1 MKTLHRVLI
10 VDMSA
15 QSFIVEERP
24 DLFSDFIGGSGVSS
38 ALLREY
44 RGRSPEGP
52 IVFAVGPFT
61 ALYPMASKTVA
72 SFLSPLT
79 GNYGESH
86 AGGRS
91 AVSLRMAGYGALVV
105 LGQAPFPQ
113 YLVVDE
119 EGARFKDARSL
130 WGMKNCST
138 PARIMREQEGGAGLR
153 SILRIGPAGEKKVS
167 YASVTTET
175 YRHFGRM
182 GLGAVFGMKKL
193 KGIVLKGNR
202 GIRVSDPARYKTL
215 YQELYKEM
223 TESDIM
229 KKYHD
234 LGTPANILP
243 LHEMGA
249 LPVCNL
255 TRKSLTGPEA
265 DSLSGEKMAARFLS
279 RRLACAHCPVAC
291 IHLAALRL
299 EAPSEPYFYQ
309 TSYVSY
315 DYELLYALG
324 SMIGVTEARDV
335 LRLIDRVEQYG
346 MDAMSTGVILAWIT
360 EAGAKGLLPP
370 GAFVKNP
377 PSWGQTEAY
386 LDLIDKICFAPSPFF
401 ETARKGCAALAEVYG
416 GKDFALVF
424 GKNEMPG
431 YHTGIGAHLGFLLG
445 IRHSHL
451 DNAGYALDQKMDKE
465 VFSSPDHLAL
475 TLIKEES
482 FRHILSSLVVCFF
495 ARNIYSPSLISELS
509 RAAGFSLPES
519 LLEKGLELYRAK
531 LSLKEELGFRWEDLS
546 LPRRVC
552 ETQTPGPQPDQAFA
566 RETLRAARR
575 LLQDTPATLFEE

>member
-1 MKTLHRVLI
+1 MKTLRRVLI
-10 VDMSA
+10 ADLCA
-15 QSFIVEERP
+15 QSFHVEERP
-24 DLFSDFIGGSGVSS
+24 DLFSEYIGGAGVSS
-38 ALLREY
+38 ALLKEY
-44 RGRSPEGP
+44 QGCSPEGP
-52 IVFAVGPFT
+52 AIFAVGPFT
-61 ALYPMASKTVA
+61 ALFPMASKTVA
-72 SFLSPLT
+72 SFISPLT

-119 EGARFKDARSL
+119 EGVRFEDARSL

-138 PARIMREQEGGAGLR
+138 PARIMREKEGGAGLR
-153 SILRIGPAGEKKVS
+153 SILRIGPAGENGVA

-182 GLGAVFGMKKL
+182 GLGAVFGKKKL
-193 KGIVLKGNR
+193 KGIVLKGAR
-202 GIRVSDPARYKTL
+202 ETPVSEPALYKTL
-215 YQELYKEM
+215 YNELYTQM
-223 TESDIM
+223 ASSDLM

-243 LHEMGA
+243 LHEMGG

-255 TRKSLTGPEA
+255 KQRTLSPDEA
-265 DSLSGEKMAARFLS
+265 TNLSGEHFAARFLN
-279 RRLACAHCPVAC
+279 RRLACSHCPVAC

-324 SMIGVTEARDV
+324 SMIGVTDAQNV

-346 MDAMSTGVILAWIT
+346 MDAISTGVILAWMT
-360 EAGAKGLLPP
+360 EAYEKDFLPHDLFGEEIP
-370 GAFVKNP
+370 R
-377 PSWGQTEAY
+377 WGHTEAY
-386 LDLIDKICFAPSPFF
+386 LSLIDKICFDPAPFF
-401 ETARKGCAALAEVYG
+401 ETARKGCAALSETYG

-451 DNAGYALDQKMDKE
+451 DNAGYALDQKQDRE
-465 VFSSPDHLAL
+465 VFSSPDHLARAL
-475 TLIKEES
+475 LREEA

-495 ARNIYSPSLISELS
+495 ARNIFAPDKILQLS
-509 RAAGFSLPES
+509 QSINISLPDD
-519 LLEKGLELYRAK
+519 LLQKGLDLYRAK
-531 LSLKEELGFRWEDLS
+531 LSFKEELGFRWEELS
-546 LPRRVC
+546 LPLRVC
-552 ETQTPGPQPDQAFA
+552 VAKTPGIQPDPDFA
-566 RETLRAARR
+566 HKTLAAARGF
-575 LLQDTPATLFEE
+575 LNDSSFSLS